1 MIAALVAVVVQV
13 AARSHEK
20 TLDQVG
26 DQHVQFLIQG
36 DLDNSGEPIAQTEGC
51 PLADDKHVYRPAAG
65 IGNADYIRRGA
76 NDEGPYSFVVYPEL
90 DRKSTRLN
98 SSHVAISY

>member
-36 DLDNSGEPIAQTEGC
+36 DLDNNGEPIAQTEGC

-65 IGNADYIRRGA
+65 IGNADYIRRGT

-90 DRKSTRLN
+90 L
-98 SSHVAISY
+98 HE